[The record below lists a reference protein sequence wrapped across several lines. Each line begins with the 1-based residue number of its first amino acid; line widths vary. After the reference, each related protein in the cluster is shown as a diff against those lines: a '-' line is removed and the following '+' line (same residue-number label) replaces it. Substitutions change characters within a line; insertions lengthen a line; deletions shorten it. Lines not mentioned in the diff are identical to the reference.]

1 MIQTTN
7 KNESAWNRHAW
18 IAYLAVFI
26 GVIGHASSEFVAK
39 IISNNSA
46 ITGPEI
52 SVWRFFFWWNRI
64 GYCFTDDSVI
74 T

>member
-1 MIQTTN
+1 MTQPIN
-7 KNESAWNRHAW
+7 KNESAWHRHTW

-39 IISNNSA
+39 IISNNST

-52 SVWRFFFWWNRI
+52 SVWRFFFGGI
-64 GYCFTDDSVI
+64 GLVI
-74 T
+74 ISLMIP